1 MLYIGDDKMRGKHAI
16 GNRPFGNIHLDYIR
30 YKDSDKDVRQM
41 YERVKNDYLKNENLD
56 IDLEKAYLNERFIS
70 YKGDIGKD
78 YFNVLMISLAA
89 FLGGI
94 STQYFNRPI
103 MTLAILLAFIIIVVK
118 SFSNIHTKVMLNKE
132 KYEHKYY
139 IICIEALKE
148 IEHEQ
153 NSIIEVKN
161 LN

>member
-1 MLYIGDDKMRGKHAI
+1 MRGKHAI
-16 GNRPFGNIHLDYIR
+16 GNRPFGNIHLDYVK
-30 YKDSDKDVRQM
+30 YKDSDKDIRQM
-41 YERVKNDYLKNENLD
+41 YERVKNDYLKNKNLD

-70 YKGDIGKD
+70 CRAYSEKYYLNI
-78 YFNVLMISLAA
+78 LMIAVAA

-94 STQYFNRPI
+94 STQYSNRSI
-103 MTLAILLAFIIIVVK
+103 MILAILLAFIIILVK
-118 SFSNIHTKVMLNKE
+118 SFSNIHIKAMLNKE

-153 NSIIEVKN
+153 NSIIEVEI
-161 LN
+161 

>member
-1 MLYIGDDKMRGKHAI
+1 MRGKHAI
-16 GNRPFGNIHLDYIR
+16 GNRPFGNIHLDYIK
-30 YKDSDKDVRQM
+30 YKDSDKDIRRM
-41 YERVKNDYLKNENLD
+41 YERVKSDYLKNENLD

-70 YKGDIGKD
+70 YRSDIGN
-78 YFNVLMISLAA
+78 YYLNALIMALAA

-94 STQYFNRPI
+94 STQYSNRPI
-103 MTLAILLAFIIIVVK
+103 MTLAILLAFIFSVVK
-118 SFSNIHTKVMLNKE
+118 SFSNIHTKIMINKE

-153 NSIIEVKN
+153 NSIMEVEKIN
-161 LN
+161 

>member
-1 MLYIGDDKMRGKHAI
+1 MRGKHAI

-78 YFNVLMISLAA
+78 YLNVLMISLAA

>member
-1 MLYIGDDKMRGKHAI
+1 MRGKHAI

-30 YKDSDKDVRQM
+30 YKDSDKDIRQM
-41 YERVKNDYLKNENLD
+41 YERVKNDYLKNKNLD
-56 IDLEKAYLNERFIS
+56 MDLEKAYLNERFIS
-70 YKGDIGKD
+70 YKGDIGK
-78 YFNVLMISLAA
+78 YYLNVLMISLAA

-94 STQYFNRPI
+94 FTQYFNRSF
-103 MTLAILLAFIIIVVK
+103 MTLSILIAFIIIVVK
-118 SFSNIHTKVMLNKE
+118 FFSNIHTKIMLNKE

-153 NSIIEVKN
+153 NSIIELEN
-161 LN
+161 IN